1 MDTPQQ
7 QAKGREVNRIVYVR
21 PVNADDLPEE
31 VRQQAHG
38 ITKLYAVHASNGDRL
53 ALVNG
58 RNLAFVLARQN
69 DMVPVNV
76 H

>member
-1 MDTPQQ
+1 MDAPQKIADTPDL
-7 QAKGREVNRIVYVR
+7 NRIVSVR

-31 VRQQAHG
+31 IREQAHG
-38 ITKLYAVHASNGDRL
+38 IVELYAVHASNGDRL